1 MGTIHLGKYN
11 FCVHYFF
18 HRRTNIVHSARP
30 FHLAIH
36 FKLFSDTLLLCH
48 LLYKLRKHIV
58 CLLIDTSQVAIQL
71 PAE

>member
-1 MGTIHLGKYN
+1 MGVIHLGKYN
-11 FCVHYFF
+11 FCGYYFF
-18 HRRTNIVHSARP
+18 HRRTNIVHSAHP
-30 FHLAIH
+30 FHLAIR

-58 CLLIDTSQVAIQL
+58 CLLVDVSQMAIQL